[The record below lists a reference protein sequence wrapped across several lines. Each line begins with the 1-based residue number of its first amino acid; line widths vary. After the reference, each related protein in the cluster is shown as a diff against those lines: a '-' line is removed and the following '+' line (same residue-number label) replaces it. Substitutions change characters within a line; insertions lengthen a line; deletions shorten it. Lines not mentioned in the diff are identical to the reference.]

1 MIDNSLLMGIVL
13 IGVGIALALI
23 AYAVMLNRKDGE
35 EPAEAEAQEL
45 EPEAEATAGPS
56 TETLEPS
63 AEPVESPPPTVG
75 PAPMPPAAVV
85 PPAAVQPAIGT
96 PARRLMPVATLLREE
111 VTGDLVIQV
120 GDRVYRRVED
130 LRPSSDAARV
140 QSLSADLSRWLSRV
154 TTAKP
159 SGAAREEAP
168 AKPGSMIEQINMILE
183 EKLAAAGSGTR
194 GVRLAEGPGGVVR
207 VFIGVNSY
215 PMDEVP
221 DPEVRQLIRQAVAEW
236 EARG

>member
-23 AYAVMLNRKDGE
+23 AYAVMLNRRDGE
-35 EPAEAEAQEL
+35 EPAEAEAPEVEPEVEPTAELSTEAL
-45 EPEAEATAGPS
+45 EPP
-56 TETLEPS
+56 
-63 AEPVESPPPTVG
+63 AEPVEPPPTRIA
-75 PAPMPPAAVV
+75 PAPMPSAATAPPV
-85 PPAAVQPAIGT
+85 PIQPAVGT
-96 PARRLMPVATLLREE
+96 PARRLLPVATLLREE

-120 GDRVYRRVED
+120 GDHVYRRVED
-130 LRPSSDAARV
+130 LRSSSDATRV
-140 QSLSADLSRWLSRV
+140 QSVSADLARWLSRV
-154 TTAKP
+154 ATGKP

-183 EKLAAAGSGTR
+183 EKLVAAGSATR

-221 DPEVRQLIRQAVAEW
+221 DSEVRQLIRQAVAEW
-236 EARG
+236 EAR

>member
-35 EPAEAEAQEL
+35 EPAEAEAREM
-45 EPEAEATAGPS
+45 EPEAEAAAEPS
-56 TETLEPS
+56 TETLEPP
-63 AEPVESPPPTVG
+63 AEPVEPTPPRVA
-75 PAPMPPAAVV
+75 PAPMSPAATTPPA
-85 PPAAVQPAIGT
+85 PIQPSPGT
-96 PARRLMPVATLLREE
+96 PARRLLPVATLLREE
-111 VTGDLVIQV
+111 VSGDLVIQV

-130 LRPSSDAARV
+130 LRTSSDATRV
-140 QSLSADLSRWLSRV
+140 QSISADLSRWLSRA

-159 SGAAREEAP
+159 SGAAREETP

-221 DPEVRQLIRQAVAEW
+221 DPEVRSLIRQAVAEW